1 MNTKNNKKEEK
12 KYKQIYSG
20 IGGQA
25 VIEGIMMKNGTD
37 YAVGVR
43 KPDGTI
49 AVEKSKYI
57 SMTDR
62 YPFLKI
68 PFIRGIFSFAD
79 SMILGMRALNL
90 SAEYYGEDDT
100 EEEPGKLEKW
110 FSDKL
115 GEKAESILQGIVMVF
130 SFAAAILLFVLFPAF
145 VAGLFKPWIRREAWI
160 GLIEGIFRVFLFVLY
175 IKLVS
180 RMPDIRR
187 TFEYHGAE
195 HKCINCV
202 EHGLPLTVDNVL
214 SSSKEHKRC
223 GTSFIVYVMLISI
236 LLFMVIRTDT
246 IWLRFL
252 SRIILIPVIAGI
264 SYEVLRIVGMHDN
277 LLTHILFI
285 PGMWMQ
291 GLTTKEP
298 DREEAEGAI
307 RALEAV
313 FDWRQFLEKN
323 FQAPSE
329 NIA

>member
-1 MNTKNNKKEEK
+1 
-12 KYKQIYSG
+12 
-20 IGGQA
+20 
-25 VIEGIMMKNGTD
+25 
-37 YAVGVR
+37 
-43 KPDGTI
+43 
-49 AVEKSKYI
+49 
-57 SMTDR
+57 
-62 YPFLKI
+62 
-68 PFIRGIFSFAD
+68 
-79 SMILGMRALNL
+79 
-90 SAEYYGEDDT
+90 
-100 EEEPGKLEKW
+100 
-110 FSDKL
+110 
-115 GEKAESILQGIVMVF
+115 
-130 SFAAAILLFVLFPAF
+130 
-145 VAGLFKPWIRREAWI
+145 
-160 GLIEGIFRVFLFVLY
+160 
-175 IKLVS
+175 
-180 RMPDIRR
+180 MPDIRR

-298 DREEAEGAI
+298 DREEAEVAI
-307 RALEAV
+307 RAVEAV